1 MTSYAFRR
9 ILQVI
14 PVLLVASFIIFM
26 LIRLVPGDPAMA
38 IVGRDTAAT
47 NPEELEIIR
56 QRLGLD
62 KPLYVQYW
70 IYLKGLLRGDLGYS
84 YYYGQ
89 PISRLIIQTM
99 PATFE
104 LSAVAL
110 LFSLLA
116 SIPVG
121 ILSATRRNS
130 WLDRASMTGAV
141 VGISIPIFW
150 LGIMLIYLFA
160 VELRWLPASGR
171 GGPLWTVKG
180 WRHILLP
187 AASLGSMLMASTTRL
202 TRAAMLE
209 VLQQDYIRTA
219 RAKGLHERVVIYV
232 HALRN
237 ALIPVVTNV
246 GLQMGFLLGGSF
258 LTETVFAWPGVG
270 RLGVDAMF
278 ERDYPLI
285 QGTMHHA
292 HDAPVLCRREPDRR
306 PALPRHRSAHP
317 PVLMLQ
323 PYSLQP
329 QGFSN
334 RP

>member
-1 MTSYAFRR
+1 MKSYTFRR

-26 LIRLVPGDPAMA
+26 LIRLVPGDPALA
-38 IVGRDTAAT
+38 IVGRDVAGT
-47 NPEELEIIR
+47 NPEELDIIR
-56 QRLGLD
+56 ARLGLD
-62 KPLYVQYW
+62 KPLHIQYW
-70 IYLKGLLRGDLGYS
+70 IYLQGLVQGDLGYS
-84 YYYGQ
+84 YYYRE
-89 PISRLIIQTM
+89 PISQLIMKTM
-99 PATFE
+99 PATLE

-116 SIPVG
+116 SIPLGV
-121 ILSATRRNS
+121 LSATRRNS

-160 VELRWLPASGR
+160 VRLHWLPASGR
-171 GGPLWTVKG
+171 GGPLWTANG
-180 WRHILLP
+180 WKHILLP

-219 RAKGLHERVVIYV
+219 RAKGLRERVVVYV

-237 ALIPVVTNV
+237 ALIPVITNV
-246 GLQMGFLLGGSF
+246 GLQVGFLLGGSF

-270 RLGVDAMF
+270 RLAVDAMF

-285 QGTMHHA
+285 QGTMLMMLLLFVIVNLIV
-292 HDAPVLCRREPDRR
+292 DLLYSVVD
-306 PALPRHRSAHP
+306 PRIRLS
-317 PVLMLQ
+317 
-323 PYSLQP
+323 
-329 QGFSN
+329 
-334 RP
+334 